1 MEIKRILPLAVLFV
15 LLIVLAVLFF
25 VSGAEEPPLL
35 DPVPVPDETG
45 EDPAQPRQTR
55 TITLFFLSEGDNLMH
70 PERREISTHDQ
81 TVFEAK
87 QTIEELI
94 RGSSEGALAC
104 IPPGT
109 RLREMYITPER
120 IAYVDFSRE
129 LKDNHGSGTA
139 AEAATVFAIVNTLT
153 RNFESIERVAI
164 LIEGNELETL
174 SGHIDLTRPLLPRA
188 DLIGN

>member
-1 MEIKRILPLAVLFV
+1 MEIKQILPLAVLFV
-15 LLIVLAVLFF
+15 LLVVLSVLFF
-25 VSGAEEPPLL
+25 VEGVEEPPLL
-35 DPVPVPDETG
+35 DPVPFPDETG
-45 EDPAQPRQTR
+45 DDPAELRQTR
-55 TITLFFLSEGDNLMH
+55 TVTLYFLSEEDILLH
-70 PERREISTHDQ
+70 PERREVYTHEQ

-94 RGSSEGALAC
+94 RGSSDGAVAS

-109 RLREMYITPER
+109 RLREMYITRENV
-120 IAYVDFSRE
+120 AYVDFSRE

-153 RNFESIERVAI
+153 RNFDSIKRVAI

-174 SGHIDLTRPLLPRA
+174 NGHIDLTRPLLPRT
-188 DLIGN
+188 DLIGQ